1 MNWLLTPQPTTQG
14 EFNNLVVVC
23 PTHNI
28 SISQHNQLLCPM
40 CNNLQDH
47 FWVASINWVKSYT
60 QGSFFIPW
68 SRFAWDF
75 EQDPHLWPLKH
86 HGNGMKKAHQFPSWI
101 DDNINGSH
109 NRAFWNT
116 YYQGIFFISFVS
128 NIAWGFGWQG
138 PWSP

>member
-1 MNWLLTPQPTTQG
+1 MIFLGQNINGIIMNWLLTPQPTTQG
-14 EFNNLVVVC
+14 EFNSLVVGC

-68 SRFAWDF
+68 SRFAWDL
-75 EQDPHLWPLKH
+75 EQDP
-86 HGNGMKKAHQFPSWI
+86 
-101 DDNINGSH
+101 
-109 NRAFWNT
+109 
-116 YYQGIFFISFVS
+116 
-128 NIAWGFGWQG
+128 
-138 PWSP
+138 